1 MLGARLLQE
10 LQLRHFPLLAVP
22 IPGAR
27 ILYGLG
33 VLGAGIAGYYY
44 GSDFGGN
51 LYKKSGLDDATNFD
65 YTLKDMGL
73 PDLTDLF
80 QSSNRELN
88 LNPEQYS
95 TNVIINNV
103 GGGESQVPEIN
114 VPGENA
120 SNIPNVASSNNDN
133 PYLINSLVQYNVG
146 SVA

>member
-1 MLGARLLQE
+1 
-10 LQLRHFPLLAVP
+10 
-22 IPGAR
+22 
-27 ILYGLG
+27 
-33 VLGAGIAGYYY
+33 
-44 GSDFGGN
+44 
-51 LYKKSGLDDATNFD
+51 
-65 YTLKDMGL
+65 MGL